1 MHPSTDPEWDQIRGE
16 IHQKFQAVFGPQN
29 TAGIELFILL
39 QRVAQLSRHLDN
51 QLGEDMELSGPR
63 WRLLFRLYVEEQA
76 GCEHGGLTPTD
87 LSHSQRVSKNTI
99 SALLRGL
106 ESQGLIQ
113 RTLDPDDLRAFHI
126 QLTPA
131 GRDYLRENAPRRLEA
146 LNRMLSGLDSN
157 EYDQLTGLLNKL
169 QHFLFSQVNFSDCPA
184 HPHPAGPAQTPPAEE

>member
-1 MHPSTDPEWDQIRGE
+1 MHPSLDPEWDQIRGE
-16 IHQKFQAVFGPQN
+16 IHQKFQSIFGPQN

-39 QRVAQLSRHLDN
+39 QRVAQLSRMLDN
-51 QLGEDMELSGPR
+51 QLGEDMEVSGPR
-63 WRLLFRLYVEEQA
+63 WRLLMRLFMEEQA
-76 GCEHGGLTPTD
+76 GQAPCGLTPTD

-113 RTLDPDDLRAFHI
+113 RTLDPDDLRAFRI

-131 GRDYLRENAPRRLEA
+131 GRDYLRTNAPRRLDA
-146 LNRMLSGLDSN
+146 LNRMLSELDPN

-169 QHFLFSQVNFSDCPA
+169 QHFLLSQVNFSDCPA
-184 HPHPAGPAQTPPAEE
+184 HPHPADPAQTPPAEE